1 MGARGSR
8 GDDMNV
14 APLVEELAGKGVR
27 LSVEGGELKCR
38 GPKSA
43 LTPEILANLKAHRA
57 EVIAHLRPAPEPAP
71 VKPAKVTPAAIERI
85 LESPPY
91 WLAGSYLPAYRDGR
105 CSLRGLAYAVTSALK
120 IAGHGVSAYDDGDV
134 DDVAQILLDT
144 GWL

>member
-1 MGARGSR
+1 MKPA
-8 GDDMNV
+8 
-14 APLVEELAGKGVR
+14 ALVRRLAGEGVR
-27 LSVEGGELKCR
+27 LSVDGGDLKCR

-43 LTPEILANLKAHRA
+43 LTPEVLADLKAHRA
-57 EVIAHLRPAPEPAP
+57 EVIAHLRPAPEPPP

-120 IAGHGVSAYDDGDV
+120 IAGHGVSAYGDGDV